1 MIRRVKNSNPKLKG
15 DAFEY
20 VDCNNVCLILES
32 SLDRAVSVMKNQD
45 FAITAAFHAT
55 ITKQEN
61 IMRNRVLRHQLTLID
76 SGIYQLVGHWQ
87 KAHLE
92 KEQDDNC
99 SGILNHAE
107 LLYLII
113 RENNISAED
122 FKNSVENALTISD
135 DAEDPAIIKNT
146 DGIFTLNIK
155 GELKK

>member
-107 LLYLII
+107 CASPLGWTT
-113 RENNISAED
+113 
-122 FKNSVENALTISD
+122 F
-135 DAEDPAIIKNT
+135 IKR
-146 DGIFTLNIK
+146 LV
-155 GELKK
+155 